1 MFNSKNMDLV
11 KDYYKYINKKVL
23 LKTIKC
29 SHLGVL
35 KCIDP
40 KTQTIALIV
49 NDIESNLSKLVLVM
63 SHSIKS
69 IELIDENNDDN
80 NTDDL
85 IINLNQFLS
94 TSMGEHFEKSFSE
107 QQLQQRKSD
116 VINWLKVNHIPVQEA
131 DNGSLL
137 IAFALTLN
145 KPYFKEQCICGNEI
159 VLGKIQSLLDS
170 MPQKT
175 QLNT

>member
-1 MFNSKNMDLV
+1 MDFV
-11 KDYYKYINKKVL
+11 ENYYKYINKKVL

-29 SHLGVL
+29 SHLGLL

-49 NDIESNLSKLVLVM
+49 NDIDSNTSKLILVM

-69 IELIDENNDDN
+69 IELIDDINDDTNDHN
-80 NTDDL
+80 NSDDL

-94 TSMGEHFEKSFSE
+94 TSMGEDFEKSFSE
-107 QQLQQRKSD
+107 QELEERKSD
-116 VINWLKVNHIPVQEA
+116 VIKWLKANHIPVQEA
-131 DNGSLL
+131 DNGSLV

-170 MPQKT
+170 MPQKS
-175 QLNT
+175 